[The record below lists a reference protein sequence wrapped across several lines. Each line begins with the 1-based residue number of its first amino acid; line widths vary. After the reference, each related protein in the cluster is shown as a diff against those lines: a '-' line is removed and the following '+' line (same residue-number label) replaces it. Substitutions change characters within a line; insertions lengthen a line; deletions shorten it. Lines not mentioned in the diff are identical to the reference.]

1 MMIRGVQ
8 SWIESNVWI
17 LQSRNTQTLSILEKS
32 NKQQMQFID
41 FFFHQNIKVGL
52 CSEVLTSTS
61 LSLNFRYNKIF
72 LKVLEIERTF

>member
-32 NKQQMQFID
+32 NKTTNAI
-41 FFFHQNIKVGL
+41 H
-52 CSEVLTSTS
+52 
-61 LSLNFRYNKIF
+61 
-72 LKVLEIERTF
+72 